1 MPRGV
6 KRQTEVAEVSA
17 EEDPASKKN
26 RINENLLRFEQM
38 KKEAEENRRRVR
50 DEYLRQQELIKING
64 GPIDEGDAGVGT
76 GTGTDDAAPRRETIA
91 AVSGSRTPTSRR
103 KSTSS
108 VERKLQII
116 TILS

>member
-76 GTGTDDAAPRRETIA
+76 GTDDAAPRRETIA
-91 AVSGSRTPTSRR
+91 AVSGSRTPTNRR

-108 VERKLQII
+108 VERKLQI
-116 TILS
+116 L

>member
-76 GTGTDDAAPRRETIA
+76 GTDDAAPRRETIA

>member
-1 MPRGV
+1 
-6 KRQTEVAEVSA
+6 VSA